1 MKFHRGGKLP
11 PIAQIATRVELLA
24 WSYEDAALG
33 SNDGGRGSKPQSR
46 GLSRNPELWNFGSYP
61 EFERDVARIRER
73 RQFWDCYVN
82 GGPDSFEART
92 GLAEMTLLMGA
103 HPFVHVPVVVSL
115 AAGYSMADA
124 KSVARLRDPELEAA

>member
-1 MKFHRGGKLP
+1 VKFHRGGKLP
-11 PIAQIATRVELLA
+11 PISEIATRVELLA

-61 EFERDVARIRER
+61 EFERNIAKLTARRS
-73 RQFWDCYVN
+73 FWDCYVN
-82 GGPDSFEART
+82 GGPESFDARR
-92 GLAEMTLLMGA
+92 GLAEMSALMTVL
-103 HPFVHVPVVVSL
+103 PFVHVPVAVSL
-115 AAGYSMADA
+115 AAGYSMSDA